1 MTSLTQSGEAYI
13 CICPS
18 QKGKEI
24 GCKCGANSGNGVI
37 NNNKV
42 VSLS

>member
-13 CICPS
+13 CICAS

-24 GCKCGANSGNGVI
+24 GWKYGANSESGVI

-42 VSLS
+42 VPFT